1 MNSTSLACAASRAA
15 ARKLGWRAAK
25 RCLWGVVAC
34 WSLAG
39 CSFVP
44 TYVRPA
50 APVPPQWRGV
60 PAAEAT
66 VPLPEWQ
73 KMFGDPQLRAL
84 IAQALENNRDLRIAV
99 QRVDEAR
106 ALFGVASAELWP
118 TLGLQGTTQRQQLS
132 ALDSP
137 TGSRL
142 INEQGRFRLGVGITA
157 YELDI
162 WGRVRALREGAGQQL
177 RATEEDARAVQI
189 GLVAEVAGAYYE
201 ALAYLS
207 LRERHGQLMAAGE
220 RSLALIERRRGQ
232 GLASELE
239 VRQARALVLGLAG
252 EQASAERGYG
262 LALNRLELLSGTAVA
277 AGQLR
282 PAALEGE
289 HALAPVAAGLPSLL
303 LARRPDIRAAEA
315 RLRAYNANIGAA
327 RAAYLPRISLT
338 GLLGFSSPEL
348 NQLFRGGA
356 RAWSFAPELTL
367 PVFDLGRRDSQLALA
382 KAQREIAVSEYERA
396 IQRAFR
402 EVADALGS
410 TEPLSRELEAQRLLV
425 ANEHRRVELAILLY
439 EDGLNSYLE
448 VLDAQR
454 SLSAAQQGFIRARL
468 AGLSNGLSLYKAL
481 GGGWG

>member
-1 MNSTSLACAASRAA
+1 MNSTSLACAVTRGAP
-15 ARKLGWRAAK
+15 RKLGCRAAR
-25 RCLWGVVAC
+25 RCLWALLAC
-34 WSLAG
+34 WGLAG

-44 TYVRPA
+44 TYVRPP
-50 APVPPQWRGV
+50 APVAPQWRDL

-66 VPLPEWQ
+66 APLPEWQ
-73 KMFGDPQLRAL
+73 KMFGDPQLRAM

-142 INEQGRFRLGVGITA
+142 INEQGRFRLGIGITA
-157 YELDI
+157 YEVDI
-162 WGRVRALREGAGQQL
+162 WGRVRALRESAGQQL
-177 RATEEDARAVQI
+177 LATAEDVRAVQI

-201 ALAYLS
+201 ALAFLS
-207 LRERHGQLMAAGE
+207 LGERHGQLLAAGE

-262 LALNRLELLSGTAVA
+262 LALNRLELLSGAAVA
-277 AGQLR
+277 AGQLL

-303 LARRPDIRAAEA
+303 LAQRPDIRAAEA
-315 RLRAYNANIGAA
+315 RLKAYNANIGAA

-356 RAWSFAPELTL
+356 RAWSFSPEVTL
-367 PVFDLGRRDSQLALA
+367 PVFDLGRRESQLALA
-382 KAQREIAVSEYERA
+382 NAQRQIAVSEYERA

-410 TEPLSRELEAQRLLV
+410 TEPLSREQEAQRLLV
-425 ANEHRRVELAILLY
+425 ANERRRVELATLLY

-468 AGLSNGLSLYKAL
+468 AGLSNRLSLYKAL

>member
-1 MNSTSLACAASRAA
+1 MFND
-15 ARKLGWRAAK
+15 AR
-25 RCLWGVVAC
+25 
-34 WSLAG
+34 
-39 CSFVP
+39 
-44 TYVRPA
+44 
-50 APVPPQWRGV
+50 
-60 PAAEAT
+60 
-66 VPLPEWQ
+66 
-73 KMFGDPQLRAL
+73 LREL
-84 IAQALENNRDLRIAV
+84 IAQALEHNRDLRIAV
-99 QRVDEAR
+99 QRIDEAR
-106 ALFGVASAELWP
+106 ALFGLASADVAP
-118 TLGLQGTTQRQQLS
+118 TLGVQGTTQRQQLS

-137 TGSRL
+137 TGERV
-142 INEQGRFRLGVGITA
+142 INAQGRFRLGVGITA

-162 WGRVRALREGAGQQL
+162 WGRVRALRDSAGQQL
-177 RATEEDARAVQI
+177 LASEEDARAVQI

-252 EQASAERGYG
+252 DQASAERGYV
-262 LALNRLELLSGTAVA
+262 LAFNRLELLSGSTVA
-277 AGQLR
+277 PGLLR
-282 PAALEGE
+282 PGALEGE
-289 HALAPVAAGLPSLL
+289 QALAPVAAGLPSALL
-303 LARRPDIRAAEA
+303 TQRPDIRAAEA
-315 RLRAYNANIGAA
+315 RLKSFNANIGAA

-338 GLLGFSSPEL
+338 GMLGFSSPEL
-348 NQLFRGGA
+348 GHLLRGGA
-356 RAWSFAPELTL
+356 RAWSFAPEVTL
-367 PVFDLGRRDSQLALA
+367 PLFDLGRRESQLALA
-382 KAQREIAVSEYERA
+382 KAQRDIAVSEYERA
-396 IQRAFR
+396 IQQAFR

-425 ANEHRRVELAILLY
+425 ANEQRRVELATLLY

-468 AGLSNGLSLYKAL
+468 AGLSNGLWLYKAL

>member
-1 MNSTSLACAASRAA
+1 MNSTSLACAVTRGTPRNLGCRAA
-15 ARKLGWRAAK
+15 R
-25 RCLWGVVAC
+25 RCLWALLAC

-44 TYVRPA
+44 TYVRPP
-50 APVPPQWRGV
+50 APVAPQWRDL

-66 VPLPEWQ
+66 APLPEWQ

-84 IAQALENNRDLRIAV
+84 IAQALENNRDLLIAV

-142 INEQGRFRLGVGITA
+142 INEQGRFRLGIGITA
-157 YELDI
+157 YEVDI
-162 WGRVRALREGAGQQL
+162 WGRVRALRESAGQQL
-177 RATEEDARAVQI
+177 LATAEDARAVQI

-201 ALAYLS
+201 ALAFLS
-207 LRERHGQLMAAGE
+207 LGERHGQLLAAGE

-262 LALNRLELLSGTAVA
+262 LALNRLELLSGAAVA
-277 AGQLR
+277 AGQLL

-303 LARRPDIRAAEA
+303 LAQRPDIRAAEA
-315 RLRAYNANIGAA
+315 RLKAYNANIGAA

-356 RAWSFAPELTL
+356 RAWSFSPEVTL
-367 PVFDLGRRDSQLALA
+367 PVFDLGRRESQLALA
-382 KAQREIAVSEYERA
+382 NAQRQIAVSEYERA

-410 TEPLSRELEAQRLLV
+410 TEPLSREQEAQRLLV
-425 ANEHRRVELAILLY
+425 ANERRRV
-439 EDGLNSYLE
+439 GR
-448 VLDAQR
+448 VC
-454 SLSAAQQGFIRARL
+454 ARV
-468 AGLSNGLSLYKAL
+468 
-481 GGGWG
+481 